1 MQSVATG
8 VEDIGSNINNQLN
21 IKANDF
27 EWFSLV
33 LDELTDVT
41 KTAQVFICKVSGDF
55 EVTEEI
61 HLMNSV
67 HGIATDRNIY

>member
-1 MQSVATG
+1 MALG
-8 VEDIGSNINNQLN
+8 
-21 IKANDF
+21 
-27 EWFSLV
+27 
-33 LDELTDVT
+33 ELTDVT
-41 KTAQVFICKVSGDF
+41 KTAQVFICKVSAEF

>member
-1 MQSVATG
+1 M
-8 VEDIGSNINNQLN
+8 
-21 IKANDF
+21 ANDF
-27 EWFSLV
+27 EWFSLA
-33 LDELTDVT
+33 LGELTDVT
-41 KTAQVFICKVSGDF
+41 KTAQVFICKVSAEF

>member
-1 MQSVATG
+1 M
-8 VEDIGSNINNQLN
+8 
-21 IKANDF
+21 
-27 EWFSLV
+27 V

>member
-1 MQSVATG
+1 MRTTARI
-8 VEDIGSNINNQLN
+8 VEDISQLKKQGKWFWVVFLGS
-21 IKANDF
+21 
-27 EWFSLV
+27 WWR
-33 LDELTDVT
+33 T